1 MVFRLFLSLSVVG
14 LIGLGLADRA
24 PMSAWG
30 LTEVSSSQANDLIG
44 GATVGGGGAACGY
57 KATICN
63 TRNATN
69 TCPAT
74 GCVVQGTK
82 TLWKVTKQAYCG
94 CSKSCST
101 DQYYQGVLPCA
112 TTSSS
117 IATSPGAQ

>member
-1 MVFRLFLSLSVVG
+1 MMVFRLFLSLSVVG

-24 PMSAWG
+24 SMSAWG
-30 LTEVSSSQANDLIG
+30 LTEVSSSRANDLIG

-63 TRNATN
+63 MRKATSKCPGTPCWLVGSN
-69 TCPAT
+69 TMF
-74 GCVVQGTK
+74 
-82 TLWKVTKQAYCG
+82 KVTKLTYCG

-101 DQYYQGVLPCA
+101 DQYYQGILPCA

-117 IATSPGAQ
+117 IATTVQ